1 MVCAKVVVK
10 VFSQMGELEIF
21 AIYQPVTLWQ
31 VLFST
36 LHETKDHH
44 LSLNKQT
51 VVGVR
56 QVKNNCS
63 QLYIDKTGKNR

>member
-21 AIYQPVTLWQ
+21 TIYQPVTMWQ

-44 LSLNKQT
+44 LSL
-51 VVGVR
+51 
-56 QVKNNCS
+56 
-63 QLYIDKTGKNR
+63 DKW